1 MLSSYRAPST
11 KTSRRLWRAPQET
24 PEAPPA
30 RLRDDVS
37 GRLERGHRTHLRFRR
52 LFSGSS
58 ARSSASI
65 GSAASIG
72 ASALSASALRR
83 ASASASACARASS
96 SANSRVS
103 RSSGVSATFEASM
116 GGREVG
122 VAGAGDGAGAGTG
135 AGSFRGDGAFA
146 SSSRASIVVPL
157 PRPSSPAR
165 SASSRAASPAA
176 SSAFSASCANPSPC
190 FLTTSFALSAL
201 LFPG

>member
-1 MLSSYRAPST
+1 MVTKSSGAGNVKEANATFGGMNAMPSPPLPSTRTRRGSETGSREMLSSYSCAVDEDVEAALESPARD
-11 KTSRRLWRAPQET
+11 

-37 GRLERGHRTHLRFRR
+37 GVLSEDKGPTFGFDAF
-52 LFSGSS
+52 FSGSS

-122 VAGAGDGAGAGTG
+122 VAGAGDGAGAGMADTV
-135 AGSFRGDGAFA
+135 GSDEGGEA
-146 SSSRASIVVPL
+146 
-157 PRPSSPAR
+157 
-165 SASSRAASPAA
+165 
-176 SSAFSASCANPSPC
+176 
-190 FLTTSFALSAL
+190 
-201 LFPG
+201 